1 MKNKKLISVRK
12 KIDKIDYKLLN
23 LIKIRTDLVKK
34 VVKIK
39 KFKKQIV
46 DQDRIKKI
54 LKNIRKLSKKKKI
67 DIKITQRIWLS
78 MIYSYIDYEKR
89 TFKKK

>member
-39 KFKKQIV
+39 ICHCPWATPLEALLGGGLENPPL
-46 DQDRIKKI
+46 IKKRVFQQG
-54 LKNIRKLSKKKKI
+54 L
-67 DIKITQRIWLS
+67 
-78 MIYSYIDYEKR
+78 
-89 TFKKK
+89 